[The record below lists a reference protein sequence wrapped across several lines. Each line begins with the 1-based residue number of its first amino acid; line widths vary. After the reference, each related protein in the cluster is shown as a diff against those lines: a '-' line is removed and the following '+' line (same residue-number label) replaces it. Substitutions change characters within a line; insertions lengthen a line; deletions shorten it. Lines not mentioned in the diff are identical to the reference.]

1 MESTMH
7 GLATSQPFVL
17 LDDART
23 TGAADARLF
32 TRPSGVITADSFD
45 QVHGAFDE
53 LKAALARGQIAAGYI
68 SYEVGLALE
77 DRLRPLRQ
85 TPDGGLPLIWMG
97 LFDSVERIASK
108 IGSASCRERVC
119 QYV

>member
-32 TRPSGVITADSFD
+32 TRPSGVITADSFN

-53 LKAALARGQIAAGYI
+53 LRAALARGHIAAGYI
-68 SYEVGLALE
+68 SHEAGLALE
-77 DRLRPLRQ
+77 DRLHQPRHTTDVGL
-85 TPDGGLPLIWMG
+85 TPIWIG
-97 LFDSVERIASK
+97 LFALVARI
-108 IGSASCRERVC
+108 SAHALPTPTPKP
-119 QYV
+119 